1 MIIEK
6 LNIKAFGRLRDYELE
21 LSPGVNIIEG
31 ENESGKSTLCAFIKF
46 IFYGIPAK
54 ERATL
59 VSWSDSRADGSLTFS
74 VDGHRYRVERS
85 LTPNGE
91 RQSFR
96 ESLQII
102 DLADNSPCHKGES
115 PGELF
120 FGPDADMFAATAFVS
135 QLGNSTGGAKVAEGI
150 ENLLFSADET
160 VNTQRALSKLDAAR
174 VKLLHKNGSGGRLYE
189 LDTECAEL
197 EGRLATALKTHD
209 EIAKKESKLADLRK
223 NASDNTKKAELLRR
237 KLSQFELRTIARF
250 FARMHEYERQT
261 AELRQKLDA
270 SGAPDPELI
279 NKLRGESERLASLR
293 SDYDSAESACTAE
306 SLSPSELKF
315 DPKLDEYTRRGGAD
329 GINAEYSTLKSKS
342 SAFAFGAAATLVIGV
357 VAAVLP
363 FLLPS
368 ILPKLIAVIGA
379 VIAAIGVTL
388 FILSARSRS
397 AAAKLYEEFDVDT
410 LENELAARCE
420 AEETAKYAAR
430 ARDEAKKRYE
440 EFSANLSRE
449 LGLTGASDDDI
460 AAALTARLNELTSQ
474 LGSAENLKAEYD
486 KSSERLGEMREQLS
500 RYNEA
505 DVTAAVDMSIDI
517 SDIDKAN
524 YNDMKRLADF
534 CEKSSASLGVAANA
548 TEKELAGLYPVSENP
563 AKLSDRLEALK
574 RERESLR
581 AKHAAYLLAYDKL
594 VEASENLRR
603 SVSPR
608 LSADA
613 SKLLG
618 AVTGGKYTEVGVGGE
633 LELSA
638 LTESGTKPINSLS
651 TGTRDAAYLCLRFA
665 LTRLVFTKC
674 TPPMIFD
681 ESFAHID
688 DKRLAILLRIV
699 ATQEQSIILTSN
711 SRDADIM
718 RALGEFS
725 LIKM

>member
-1 MIIEK
+1 
-6 LNIKAFGRLRDYELE
+6 
-21 LSPGVNIIEG
+21 
-31 ENESGKSTLCAFIKF
+31 
-46 IFYGIPAK
+46 
-54 ERATL
+54 
-59 VSWSDSRADGSLTFS
+59 
-74 VDGHRYRVERS
+74 
-85 LTPNGE
+85 
-91 RQSFR
+91 
-96 ESLQII
+96 
-102 DLADNSPCHKGES
+102 
-115 PGELF
+115 
-120 FGPDADMFAATAFVS
+120 MFAATAFVS
-135 QLGNSTGGAKVAEGI
+135 QLGNATGGAKVAEGI

-174 VKLLHKNGSGGRLYE
+174 VKLLHKNGGGGRLYE

-197 EGRLATALKTHD
+197 EGRLATALKNHD
-209 EIAKKESKLADLRK
+209 EIAKKEAKLADQRK
-223 NASDNTKKAELLRR
+223 NASDNSKKAELLRK

-261 AELRQKLDA
+261 SELRQQIDA

-279 NKLRGESERLASLR
+279 NKLRGESERLTTLR
-293 SDYDSAESACTAE
+293 GEYDAAESACNVD
-306 SLSPSELKF
+306 SMPPP
-315 DPKLDEYTRRGGAD
+315 DPKLDEYSRRGGAD
-329 GINAEYSTLKSKS
+329 GINAEFSTLKSKA
-342 SAFAFGAAATLVIGV
+342 SAFTFGAVATLLIGAATT
-357 VAAVLP
+357 ALP
-363 FLLPS
+363 FLLPAF
-368 ILPKLIAVIGA
+368 IPRLIAIVGIA
-379 VIAAIGVTL
+379 IAAIGVTL
-388 FILSARSRS
+388 FILAAKCRG
-397 AAAKLYEEFDVDT
+397 AAARLHDEFDVDA

-449 LGLTGASDDDI
+449 LGLTDASDDDI
-460 AAALTARLNELTSQ
+460 RATLSAKLDELTSR
-474 LGSAENLKAEYD
+474 LGSAESLKAEYD

-505 DVTAAVDMSIDI
+505 EVTAAVDMSIDI

-524 YNDMKRLADF
+524 SNDMKRLADF

-638 LTESGTKPINSLS
+638 LTESGTKSINSLS

-665 LTRLVFTKC
+665 LTRLIFTKC
-674 TPPMIFD
+674 APPMIFD

-711 SRDADIM
+711 SRDADAM
-718 RALGEFS
+718 RALGEFK

>member
-54 ERATL
+54 ERAAYA
-59 VSWSDSRADGSLTFS
+59 SWSDSRADGSLTFS

-197 EGRLATALKTHD
+197 EGRLANALKTHD
-209 EIAKKESKLADLRK
+209 EIAKKESKLADLRR
-223 NASDNTKKAELLRR
+223 NASDNSKKAELLRQ

-261 AELRQKLDA
+261 AELRQKIDA
-270 SGAPDPELI
+270 SGAPAPELI

-505 DVTAAVDMSIDI
+505 EVNAAVDMSVDI

-534 CEKSSASLGVAANA
+534 CEKSSASLGVAANT

-563 AKLSDRLEALK
+563 AKLSDRLESLK

-638 LTESGTKPINSLS
+638 LTESGTKSINFLS

-711 SRDADIM
+711 SRDADAM
-718 RALGEFS
+718 RALGEFK
-725 LIKM
+725 LIRM